1 MTATLQVPG
10 IDEAPYFA
18 DHFPRRPVFPGTLLI
33 DALAGLAMQLAS
45 EALPAG
51 PPLMPT
57 SISNVKIRT
66 FTTPGTTLELEVEL
80 LETEGERARL
90 KLEACSGGKVVAKAQ
105 IEVAPLMVA
114 A

>member
-1 MTATLQVPG
+1 MPG
-10 IDEAPYFA
+10 ADDAPYFA

-33 DALAGLAMQLAS
+33 DALAGLSVQLAS
-45 EALPAG
+45 EALPG
-51 PPLMPT
+51 TPVLMPT
-57 SISNVKIRT
+57 SISNVKIRS
-66 FTTPGTTLELEVEL
+66 FTPPDTTLELEIEL

-90 KLEACSGGKVVAKAQ
+90 KLGARSGGKSVATAR

>member
-1 MTATLQVPG
+1 
-10 IDEAPYFA
+10 
-18 DHFPRRPVFPGTLLI
+18 
-33 DALAGLAMQLAS
+33 
-45 EALPAG
+45 LPAG
-51 PPLMPT
+51 PLPMPT

-90 KLEACSGGKVVAKAQ
+90 KLGARSGGKAIATAR
-105 IEVAPLMVA
+105 IEVALLMVA